1 MSIIPGVSTQQR
13 LEIQS
18 KLDKIIQQNF
28 LNICPHF
35 VEKNNNFNLQLSKYI
50 LSSENCKFNSNLAKN
65 FHFKIYDSHKFE
77 HMKEFENNLYK
88 PKTLLN
94 KLFQNFS
101 ISELMILLNN
111 LNVFVKNEKIRQYF
125 PIIKGESIE
134 DIFENKTTD
143 ENSQKKFLPLLIPYT
158 KKKDVKIK
166 LKKHLIKEVNNLIIN
181 EKQKKIEEQIDDK
194 KRKKLLNDILNDS
207 NRKLLN
213 IPSIVEKER
222 INHPLIEYY
231 INERRMKQSHSTS
244 ILYHKPNIKK
254 YQELHDINVKQ
265 INFLNTLKSN
275 LLIQNN
281 LNNKFKIL
289 RNKSNNYI

>member
-1 MSIIPGVSTQQR
+1 
-13 LEIQS
+13 
-18 KLDKIIQQNF
+18 
-28 LNICPHF
+28 
-35 VEKNNNFNLQLSKYI
+35 
-50 LSSENCKFNSNLAKN
+50 
-65 FHFKIYDSHKFE
+65 
-77 HMKEFENNLYK
+77 MKEFENNLYK

-181 EKQKKIEEQIDDK
+181 EKQKEIEEHSLEE
-194 KRKKLLNDILNDS
+194 KRNKRFNDILNDS

-213 IPSIVEKER
+213 IPYIVNKER

-231 INERRMKQSHSTS
+231 INERRMKK
-244 ILYHKPNIKK
+244 L
-254 YQELHDINVKQ
+254 
-265 INFLNTLKSN
+265 
-275 LLIQNN
+275 
-281 LNNKFKIL
+281 
-289 RNKSNNYI
+289 